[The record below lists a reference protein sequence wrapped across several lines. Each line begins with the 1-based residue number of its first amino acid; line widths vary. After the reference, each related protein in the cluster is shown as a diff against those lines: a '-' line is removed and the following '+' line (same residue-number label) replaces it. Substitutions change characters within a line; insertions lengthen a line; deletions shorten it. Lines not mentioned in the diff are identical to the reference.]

1 MKNTIFLAA
10 SIVAMSGLAYIRF
23 SNELSDDEYKEFLVE
38 RTEPCCGNGGDG
50 LDRIPSLP
58 DTNRFLRLVKEV
70 AHSNTNRTRS
80 MIFLVSKYGCAAD
93 LPFLCEYVVD
103 ESLGD
108 AALYAIFKI
117 DGINTNTLA
126 AVRQYLSLPDQS
138 RDWNGEDVCG
148 ELLRYAL
155 QPETSEDARQMAKDC
170 IHDFALVNT
179 NGVKWLDSIINYWLS
194 DYRYSTNRL
203 EVMRSVL
210 AHGPKANQY
219 DFVTNAIHE
228 IEAQL
233 PPE

>member
-1 MKNTIFLAA
+1 
-10 SIVAMSGLAYIRF
+10 
-23 SNELSDDEYKEFLVE
+23 
-38 RTEPCCGNGGDG
+38 
-50 LDRIPSLP
+50 
-58 DTNRFLRLVKEV
+58 
-70 AHSNTNRTRS
+70 

-126 AVRQYLSLPDQS
+126 AVRQYLSLPEQGIG
-138 RDWNGEDVCG
+138 RCGEDVCG

-170 IHDFALVNT
+170 IHDFALVDT
-179 NGVKWLDSIINYWLS
+179 NGVQWLDSIINYRLP

-219 DFVTNAIHE
+219 GFVTNAIHE

>member
-1 MKNTIFLAA
+1 MKNAILFAA

-38 RTEPCCGNGGDG
+38 RTEPRCGNGRGG

-80 MIFLVSKYGCAAD
+80 MIFLVSKYGGEAD
-93 LPFLCEYVVD
+93 LPFLYEYVCD
-103 ESLGD
+103 ARWGD
-108 AALYAIFKI
+108 GALEALFKM
-117 DGINTNTLA
+117 DGVNANTLA
-126 AVRQYLSLPDQS
+126 AVRQYLSLPEQGIG
-138 RDWNGEDVCG
+138 RCGEDVCG
-148 ELLRYAL
+148 RLLYYAM
-155 QPETSEDARQMAKDC
+155 QPQTSGEARQMAKDC

>member
-1 MKNTIFLAA
+1 MKNAILFAA

-23 SNELSDDEYKEFLVE
+23 SNELSDDEYKQFLVE
-38 RTEPCCGNGGDG
+38 RTAPRCGNGGGG
-50 LDRIPSLP
+50 LDRISSLA

-70 AHSNTNRTRS
+70 AHSNTNRADC
-80 MIFLVSKYGCAAD
+80 MIFLVSKYGGAAD
-93 LPFLCEYVVD
+93 LPFLYEYVVD

-108 AALYAIFKI
+108 TALYALFKI
-117 DGINTNTLA
+117 DGINSNTIA
-126 AVRQYLSLPDQS
+126 ATRQYLSQPTHDHNRS
-138 RDWNGEDVCG
+138 GASVCR
-148 ELLRYAL
+148 LLLHYAMR
-155 QPETSEDARQMAKDC
+155 PETTEEARQMAKDC
-170 IHDFALVNT
+170 VHDFALLNT
-179 NGVKWLDSIINYWLS
+179 NGVQWLDSIINYQLP

>member
-1 MKNTIFLAA
+1 MKNAILLAA

-38 RTEPCCGNGGDG
+38 RTEPCCGNGGGG

-80 MIFLVSKYGCAAD
+80 MIFLVSKYGGAAD

-117 DGINTNTLA
+117 DGINANTLA
-126 AVRQYLSLPDQS
+126 ATRQYLSQPA
-138 RDWNGEDVCG
+138 RDHSCTGGDLCR
-148 ELLRYAL
+148 LLLHYAL
-155 QPETSEDARQMAKDC
+155 QPETSEEARQMAKDC
-170 IHDFALVNT
+170 VHDFALVYT
-179 NGVKWLDSIINYWLS
+179 NGVQWLDGIINYQLP